1 MRRAA
6 TVLAIALACVLS
18 RPACAEEAAKPAAVT
33 RISYWTT
40 KPGKQAE
47 AHGFW
52 KPFAQVFEEM
62 KKKGHILDWR
72 FVTPAIHTGQDWDLA
87 YIWTCRDMA
96 AYGQADQYF
105 ADAVGKLD
113 MSKVESSFD
122 AVFDGSKH
130 RDEIWREVTLE

>member
-1 MRRAA
+1 MRLVA
-6 TVLAIALACVLS
+6 TALALALALALPRTV
-18 RPACAEEAAKPAAVT
+18 AADEAKKPAAVT

-47 AHGFW
+47 SHVFW

-62 KKKGHILDWR
+62 KKKGLLLEWR

-87 YIWTCRDMA
+87 YLWTCRDMA

-105 ADAVGKLD
+105 SDAVGKLD